1 MYQKNHW
8 QPSADI
14 ATLRKRAALFSKI
27 RHFFDEKGVMEVD
40 TQALSLASISDPHIE
55 VLTLATK
62 VQGEQVDYYL
72 QTSPEFAMKRLLCA
86 GSGCIYQ
93 LGKVFRAEDRS
104 RRHSIEFTM
113 LEWYRVG
120 LDHWQL
126 MEEIEQLLNVLIE
139 GPLIKCERKSY
150 RAVFEDVLFINPH
163 TASLE
168 ALQQIADEHTG
179 YGLKETDRDT
189 LLELL
194 FSHVIEKKI
203 ALDRPCFVHSYPA
216 SQAAL
221 AQKITQ
227 DGETVAA
234 RFELYWKGMELA
246 NGYYELTD
254 SIEQS
259 KRFSDDAFQR
269 ERLQL
274 SSRQVD
280 ERLISALE
288 QGLPDCA
295 GVALGVDRL
304 LMLLCSIDHINQVIP
319 FADDCA

>member
-14 ATLRKRAALFSKI
+14 ITLKKRAALFSKI
-27 RHFFDEKGVMEVD
+27 RHFFDKKNIMEVD
-40 TQALSLASISDPHIE
+40 TQMLSLASISDPHIE
-55 VLTLATK
+55 ALTLSTN
-62 VQGEQVDYYL
+62 VQGEPIPYYL

-126 MEEIEQLLNVLIE
+126 MDEIEQLLNVLME
-139 GPLIKCERKSY
+139 GQPVKCERQSY
-150 RAVFEDVLFINPH
+150 QAAFEDVLSINPH
-163 TASLE
+163 TVALTT
-168 ALQQIADEHTG
+168 LQQMAHEHTG
-179 YGLKETDRDT
+179 YGLEEMDRDT

-203 ALDRPCFVHSYPA
+203 GLELPCFVHSYPA

-227 DGETVAA
+227 DGKLVAA

-254 SIEQS
+254 SIEQG
-259 KRFSDDAFQR
+259 KRFSDDVSQR
-269 ERLQL
+269 KQLQL
-274 SSRQVD
+274 PNRQVD
-280 ERLISALE
+280 ERLIAALE
-288 QGLPDCA
+288 QGLPNCS

-304 LMLLCSIDHINQVIP
+304 LMLLCNIEHIDQVIP
-319 FADDCA
+319 FAGDRA